1 MQPKQPNLRGKQQRI
16 TVYMTPRAYAR
27 LKLLLEMEDM
37 TVSAWFRKQAKEL
50 EERNGIE

>member
-1 MQPKQPNLRGKQQRI
+1 MQPKQPTLRGKQQRV

-27 LKLLLEMEDM
+27 LRMLLEMEDI

-50 EERNGIE
+50 EERYNIE